1 MKQTTKVALKLKQ
14 QILQQHKKNNKS
26 NKEISKDQY
35 ENIVNDKLIDGVPVA
50 MLDNDEFNRYMNVS
64 INYNVYTKT
73 RAYKQICIDY
83 LKKGEFTSLY
93 YTTEEGEEDI

>member
-14 QILQQHKKNNKS
+14 QMLLQNKKTAKT
-26 NKEISKDQY
+26 NKEITKTQY

-64 INYNVYTKT
+64 INYNVYTRA
-73 RAYKQICIDY
+73 RAYKQICLDY

-93 YTTEEGEEDI
+93 YTIEEEDEE